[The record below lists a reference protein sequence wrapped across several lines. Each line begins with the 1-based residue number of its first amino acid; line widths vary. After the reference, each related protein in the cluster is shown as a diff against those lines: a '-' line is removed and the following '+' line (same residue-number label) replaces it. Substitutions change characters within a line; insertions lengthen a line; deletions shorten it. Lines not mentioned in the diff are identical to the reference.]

1 MFISQNS
8 EISQKSEI
16 RKIILKLRNEINPQI
31 RKIKDEQI
39 TFRFM
44 EFVEQRKIRSIL
56 LYASYGSE
64 VDCWRIFH
72 QCKEKSIR
80 TSFPKVNEKEKILE
94 IYWVE
99 NLNQISPGY
108 KSIPEP
114 HDGLRASI
122 EEIDLIAVPGV
133 AFDLNCNRIG
143 YGGGF
148 YDRLLLFKK
157 GLAIGLAYEEQ
168 IVEKIPVEPF
178 DIRVDLI
185 ITDERVIS
193 CV

>member
-1 MFISQNS
+1 MFIHKNS
-8 EISQKSEI
+8 ENSSKSEI
-16 RKIILKLRNEINPQI
+16 RKKILKLRNEINPQI

-44 EFVEQRKIRSIL
+44 EYVELKKIKSIL

-64 VDCWRIFH
+64 VDCWRIFN
-72 QCKEKSIR
+72 QCKEKSIK
-80 TSFPKVNEKEKILE
+80 TAFPKVYEKEKILG

-114 HDGLRASI
+114 HIGLKASI

-178 DIRVDLI
+178 DRRVDLV
-185 ITDERVIS
+185 ITDERIIS